1 MITLTK
7 IVPSHRKT
15 KKYDAHFVVDGRT
28 RVVPFGAAGYEDYTQ
43 THDGEQRER
52 YRERHK
58 HDNLSDPTSAGSLS
72 WWILWSAPSVRGG
85 VRNYREHF
93 SL

>member
-7 IVPSHRKT
+7 VVPSHIPS

-43 THDGEQRER
+43 TRDGEQRER
-52 YRERHK
+52 YRTRHK
-58 HDNLSDPTSAGSLS
+58 HDNLNDPTSAGSLS
-72 WWILWSAPSVRGG
+72 WWILWTEPTVRKGILA
-85 VRNYREHF
+85 YRRHF
-93 SL
+93 GL